1 MKKGEK
7 MLSNENGTTLGQSQF
22 QQADTT
28 TTTTTTTMT
37 NTSTGLRVG
46 RMTNQLKYIQNNV
59 LKPLWKHNY
68 SWPFQK
74 PVDAVALKLPVM
86 LSLSYISYLILSY
99 YLLLIKFSTTKNNQI
114 I

>member
-1 MKKGEK
+1 MNKGEK
-7 MLSNENGTTLGQSQF
+7 MLSNENGVTKSQF

-28 TTTTTTTMT
+28 TTTTTTMNSSGSST
-37 NTSTGLRVG
+37 TSGLRVG

-68 SWPFQK
+68 AWPFQK

-86 LSLSYISYLILSY
+86 LHLIYIYLTFL
-99 YLLLIKFSTTKNNQI
+99 
-114 I
+114 